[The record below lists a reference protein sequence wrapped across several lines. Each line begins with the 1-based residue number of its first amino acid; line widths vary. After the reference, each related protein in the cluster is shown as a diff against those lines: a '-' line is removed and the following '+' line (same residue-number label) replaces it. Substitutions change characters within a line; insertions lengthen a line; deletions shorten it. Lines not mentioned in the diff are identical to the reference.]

1 MRAVVSVT
9 SSSNS
14 SAAAPLTDQREA
26 EMTFSLRAFFAL
38 SQSRRTAV
46 GLSVLLAL
54 SGCAS
59 NPTGGAD
66 FVLMSESR
74 ELEIGKQEHAKLME
88 SAPVYQHERLQ
99 AYVEQVGQRLAAI
112 SHRPDLQYHFTIID
126 SPDINAFA
134 LPGGYVYINRGLLA
148 LLTSEDQLAAV
159 LGHELG
165 HITARHSVR
174 QQTAARTSRVLATTA
189 AVASVLTTGTTVLG
203 ETASLFGGALVSGYG
218 REMELEADGLGAEYL
233 ARGGYDPNAMV
244 QVIGVLKNHE
254 DFMKKSSNRGPSYH
268 GLFATH
274 PRNDTRLQQ
283 AVETSAQSARGEG
296 AGQVNV
302 DPAVFR
308 QETTGLILGPT
319 LQNMTGNQG
328 RNRYYQIL
336 LNYTVVFPDD
346 WTTEETPTTVTAT
359 APEGAATLKVE
370 VQRLQQNK
378 EPRVFIAEDL
388 GIPNLQRTETLSQF
402 GLPGFVGV
410 NPSNGERVGVIYYAS
425 RAFVFTG
432 HLNDE
437 QLDSAVLNTIKS
449 FRPIAR
455 NEGIFANP
463 IQISWVQSDGRTSY
477 ADLARR
483 SRIPQFPEE
492 TLRLLNGDYP
502 SGEPA
507 AGEWIKITN

>member
-1 MRAVVSVT
+1 MKLLSQATSKSRV
-9 SSSNS
+9 SSS
-14 SAAAPLTDQREA
+14 
-26 EMTFSLRAFFAL
+26 
-38 SQSRRTAV
+38 
-46 GLSVLLAL
+46 LAL
-54 SGCAS
+54 GMALLLTLGSCAS

-66 FVLMSESR
+66 FVLMSERR
-74 ELEIGKQEHAKLME
+74 ELEIGKEEHEKLIKQ
-88 SAPVYQHERLQ
+88 APIYQNERLQ

-112 SHRPDLQYHFTIID
+112 SHRPDLEYHFTIID

-134 LPGGYVYINRGLLA
+134 LPGGYVYINRGLLT

-165 HITARHSVR
+165 HITARHAVR
-174 QQTAARTSRVLATTA
+174 QQTAARTSNILATTA
-189 AVASVLTTGTTVLG
+189 AVASVITTGTTVLG

-233 ARGGYDPNAMV
+233 VKAGYDPKAMV
-244 QVIGVLKNHE
+244 QVIEVLKNHE
-254 DFMKKSSNRGPSYH
+254 DFMKKTSNRGPSYH

-283 AVETSAQSARGEG
+283 AVETAARN
-296 AGQVNV
+296 ASPTTTGQINV
-302 DPAVFR
+302 DPSVFR
-308 QETTGLILGPT
+308 EQTTGLVIGPT
-319 LQNMTGNQG
+319 LQNMTGAQG

-336 LNYTVVFPDD
+336 LNYTMVFPDG

-359 APEGAATLKVE
+359 APEGAGSLHVE

-378 EPRVFIAEDL
+378 EPRRFIAEDL
-388 GIPNLQRTETLSQF
+388 GIPNLQRTETLNQF
-402 GLPGFVGV
+402 GLQGFTGI
-410 NPSNGERVGVIYYAS
+410 NPANGERVAVVYYAS

-432 HLNDE
+432 NANEEKL
-437 QLDSAVLNTIKS
+437 QSALLDSIKT

-463 IQISWVQSDGRTSY
+463 IQITWIQADGRTTY

-492 TLRLLNGDYP
+492 TLRLMNGDYP

-507 AGEWIKITN
+507 AGKWIKITN